1 MASSESEFPTELRG
15 YKRAEVDEAISTL
28 RADLIQ
34 AAKERTSALE
44 EVTQL
49 KNQLAAL
56 GTTAADVTYAS
67 LGSRLESILRIAEEQ
82 STALIGQADISAE
95 KALSLAKLEAQTL
108 VETATREAERLT
120 LNASNEAAT
129 VLDGATADATR
140 LVTQAQEEAERQ
152 RKDAIDE
159 ASSIRGAVATE
170 ASKVRATAQ
179 REAEALRAHAQQ
191 TVAEAAVVAEQ
202 EINAAKSERAELN
215 KDLAAE
221 RASHEMTLKA
231 IAQEAELAKTTMEKE
246 LAETTARLTL
256 ENEQQAEALARA
268 AAKAH
273 ASLETELAAR
283 RAEAEKELLEAHQKA
298 VDLNDRYTADLA
310 EQHKDLKERVAAL
323 RDEHQKLI
331 EAIQDSNATAKTRAL
346 KEASDLVAAA
356 EKKAAGIIQVA
367 EEEAT
372 SRVAAAEARLIEL
385 SAERETIASYVES
398 LRTVVDDALDQKPP
412 RPAKARKTRAK
423 DTSQG

>member
-1 MASSESEFPTELRG
+1 MASSETEFPTELRG
-15 YKRAEVDEAISTL
+15 YKRAEVDQALSEL

-34 AAKERTSALE
+34 AAKERAGALE

-49 KNQLAAL
+49 KNQLAAMGATPTEVNYAGL
-56 GTTAADVTYAS
+56 GA
-67 LGSRLESILRIAEEQ
+67 RLESILRIAEEQ

-95 KALSLAKLEAQTL
+95 KALALAKLEAQTI

-120 LNASNEAAT
+120 VDAANESST
-129 VLDGATADATR
+129 ILDGARAEAEK
-140 LVTQAQEEAERQ
+140 LVSEAREEADRH

-170 ASKVRATAQ
+170 VSKVRATAE
-179 REAEALRAHAQQ
+179 REAEALRTQAQQ
-191 TVAEAAVVAEQ
+191 AVAEATVVAEQ
-202 EINAAKSERAELN
+202 EINAAKTERAELN
-215 KDLAAE
+215 KDIAAE

-246 LAETTARLTL
+246 VAETTARLAL
-256 ENEQQAEALARA
+256 ENEQQAEALARSA
-268 AAKAH
+268 AEAH
-273 ASLETELAAR
+273 ASLETELSAR

-298 VDLNDRYTADLA
+298 VAVNDRYTADLT

-323 RDEHQKLI
+323 RTEHQKLLDAI
-331 EAIQDSNATAKTRAL
+331 EESNATGRTQATKKA
-346 KEASDLVAAA
+346 ADLVAEA
-356 EKKAAGIIQVA
+356 EKKAAELIHAA

-398 LRTVVDDALDQKPP
+398 LRTVVGDVLAHEEPK
-412 RPAKARKTRAK
+412 PAKSRKPRAK
-423 DTSQG
+423 DTSED